1 MKKRL
6 IPFAAVAVI
15 MASCSSEDVLEVNPE
30 PAGQPLSFSIAVG
43 HTRATETTILNLG
56 DFNVAAKGVHP
67 SGGVFNNFLIGSA
80 NDGELASKD
89 NTTSGVWKLGRDVY
103 WPTSVDDAL
112 FWAWTCSQVE
122 SGTPSAVLPSGTTFE
137 FSSTSP
143 SLQVKDFSPAKADL
157 SGAADASGMWAD
169 GLKQVDFVTAFAQA
183 RKTANVPLKFGHVLS
198 QIDIVA
204 ASEEKAKDDHRI
216 VRIKGAWLVNT
227 KDKANLVSGFDWD
240 TDNKKAEH
248 ALDWE
253 EYGFKEGGFSA
264 YGSFYKEPIVL
275 DGKSS
280 VNLLGGA
287 RGESRTLM
295 LIPQSIT
302 GWDLKPINDTN
313 ENKEQA
319 YILLLCRV
327 ELEHAGKTHTGTD
340 LQDADVAIHGENHY
354 HQQFP
359 VNDTKQFAENE
370 YGFVCVPV
378 TADFKM
384 GMRYRFK
391 LDICGGSS
399 GAGNYPP
406 EADFID
412 FKELLPKDL
421 TFTTNWDTNTTL
433 TIVGRPQKD
442 PNDPDYKVVGSP
454 VLNDPIKFKVEF
466 TDWSTDWTEGEVDL

>member
-15 MASCSSEDVLEVNPE
+15 MASCSSDDVLEVNPE
-30 PAGQPLSFSIAVG
+30 PAGQPLSFNIAVG
-43 HTRATETTILNLG
+43 NTRATETAIQNLG
-56 DFNVAAKGVHP
+56 DFKVAAKGVHP

-89 NTTSGVWKLGRDVY
+89 NTTSGVWKLGREVY

-112 FWAWTCSQVE
+112 FWAWTCSQTE
-122 SGTPSAVLPSGTTFE
+122 GDKKSPVLPSGTFE
-137 FSSTSP
+137 FSTTS
-143 SLQVKDFSPAKADL
+143 SFLQVKGFSPKKADL
-157 SGAADASGMWAD
+157 SVAADASGMWAD
-169 GLKQVDFVTAFAQA
+169 GLKQVDFLTAFAQA
-183 RKTANVPLKFGHVLS
+183 RKTANVTLKFGHVLS

-204 ASEEKAKDDHRI
+204 ASEEKAKNDHRI

-227 KDKANLVSGFDWD
+227 KDKANLQSGFAWN
-240 TDNKKAEH
+240 TDKKEATH
-248 ALDWE
+248 TLNWG
-253 EYGFKEGGFSA
+253 EYGFNEGGFSA

-275 DGKSS
+275 DGKST

-295 LIPQSIT
+295 LIPQTIT
-302 GWDLKPINDTN
+302 GWDLKPITEENK
-313 ENKEQA
+313 NKEQA

-327 ELEHAGKTHTGTD
+327 ELEHAGETHTGTD
-340 LQDADVAIHGENHY
+340 LQDADIAIHGENHY

-359 VNDTKQFAENE
+359 VNATKKFAENE

-378 TADFKM
+378 SATFEM

-412 FKELLPKDL
+412 FTKLLPTDRA
-421 TFTTNWDTNTTL
+421 FTTNWNTNTTL

-466 TDWSTDWTEGEVDL
+466 TDWSKEWIDGGDVN